1 MLDLFNFKK
10 KKQDKRK
17 KMELLIKQDAIVSSI
32 QMNIFIVKACSQIIH
47 DYFNAKNRIAKL
59 RNEANQV
66 EKVPEEIV

>member
-1 MLDLFNFKK
+1 MLDFFNFKK

-32 QMNIFIVKACSQIIH
+32 QMNIFIAKACSQIIH
-47 DYFNAKNRIAKL
+47 DHFNAKNRIAKS